1 MIGKA
6 AMLCAVLA
14 VAACASVRRS
24 EMLVPVQ
31 LLHGE
36 QIKILDVE
44 ARRADQ
50 TVKLTGQVDR
60 TALPR
65 GPLRQH
71 VHVEILNPAGTVLA
85 TQDAALYPFIAMREK
100 GTARLSATVSA
111 DALGADDV
119 LQLRVVD
126 GVPHD

>member
-1 MIGKA
+1 MIGKPSI
-6 AMLCAVLA
+6 LCTMLA
-14 VAACASVRRS
+14 VAACTTVTSS
-24 EMLVPVQ
+24 ESRIPVQ
-31 LLHGE
+31 LVHGE
-36 QIKILDVE
+36 QIKLWGVE

-85 TQDAALYPFIAMREK
+85 TQDAALYPFTALREK

-111 DALGADDV
+111 DALGTDDV